1 MTPGVS
7 EDLFDFTD
15 FASWSRA
22 LYRQKPPVARS
33 SFLFDSAPEEPTD
46 LLTGIVRDAFC
57 DDVTDR
63 FASVFGRG
71 NPFALKALAERYGA
85 SEAQIICTTGASSA
99 VAMVL
104 RALVQPG
111 DLVLAERPGFDVL
124 EILAADSGAR
134 VEAFARTGPRYEVD
148 LDSLREAVKARPR
161 LIMLSNLHNPSGHVL
176 MPAELQAVA
185 AIAGEVGALVLVD
198 EVYADFAE
206 ALGYPHAASLAPNLI
221 TVNSLSKVF
230 SLFSLRFGWI
240 IAEEGLAARI
250 SRANAS
256 REFGV
261 SKLSHAVAALVLE
274 NPQPFVDRWR
284 SILEPNRA
292 VLASHVD
299 AMKSDELIAGD
310 IPENGCVYFPGVIG
324 ESDTRT
330 LARAVWQ
337 AEHILVAPGEFFGE
351 PGHIRLGF
359 GMETAALDRGL
370 ARLHAALRARRD
382 ANVRSGTSARHA

>member
-1 MTPGVS
+1 MAAN
-7 EDLFDFTD
+7 LFDFPD

-22 LYRQKPPVARS
+22 LYRQQPPVARS

-46 LLTGIVRDAFC
+46 LLTEVVRQAFC
-57 DDVTDR
+57 GGVTDR

-71 NPFALKALAERYGA
+71 NPFALKALAERYSA
-85 SEAQIICTTGASSA
+85 EEPQIVCTTGASSA

-104 RALVQPG
+104 RALVGPG

-124 EILAADSGAR
+124 ELLAADAGAR
-134 VEAFARTGPRYEVD
+134 VGPFVRTGPRYGID
-148 LDSLREAVKARPR
+148 LDRFRDAMAARPR
-161 LIMLSNLHNPSGHVL
+161 LVMLSNLHNPSGHAL
-176 MPAELQAVA
+176 SPDDLWAVA
-185 AIAGEVGALVLVD
+185 AIADAVGALVLVD

-206 ALGYPHAASLAPNLI
+206 APGYSHAAALAPNLI

-240 IAEEGLAARI
+240 IAEESLAARI

-274 NPQPFVDRWR
+274 NPQPFVQRWQ
-284 SILEPNRA
+284 SVLEPNRA
-292 VLASHVD
+292 VLTRHVD
-299 AMKSDELIAGD
+299 AMKADGLIDGD
-310 IPENGCVYFPGVIG
+310 MPDHGCVYFPSVTG
-324 ESDTRT
+324 EADTRS
-330 LARAVWQ
+330 LARAVWES
-337 AEHILVAPGEFFGE
+337 EHILVAPGEFFGQ

-370 ARLHAALRARRD
+370 ARLHAALRARRETS
-382 ANVRSGTSARHA
+382 VRSGTSVRLG